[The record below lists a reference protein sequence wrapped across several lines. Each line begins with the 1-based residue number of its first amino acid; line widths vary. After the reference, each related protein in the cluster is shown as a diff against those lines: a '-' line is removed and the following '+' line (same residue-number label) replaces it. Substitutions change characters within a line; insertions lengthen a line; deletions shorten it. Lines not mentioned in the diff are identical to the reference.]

1 MGTLIVRHKV
11 KDFAS
16 WRKAFDSYAGAQ
28 RAAGLTNPHV
38 YRSTDDRN
46 ETIVVFDMREATAA
60 KKFAASADLK
70 LATASAGVID
80 QPTMYFLEDAA

>member
-1 MGTLIVRHKV
+1 LTRGHTGKMILTELGRSRVLILMSCIWTGTKISSKNKEVIMGMLIVRHKV

-38 YRSTDDRN
+38 Y
-46 ETIVVFDMREATAA
+46 
-60 KKFAASADLK
+60 
-70 LATASAGVID
+70 
-80 QPTMYFLEDAA
+80 